1 MSLTVAY
8 AALATG
14 IIVWA
19 VLVTKFRAKPWER
32 QAMAT
37 PEGSTG
43 AEIIPPKR
51 VGLWI
56 FLAVVTSLFCLFV
69 SAYYMRMGHHAG
81 HGMSATPGN
90 WAAIRDPSI
99 LWLNTVLLVFSS
111 IAMQSA
117 RASVTRG
124 QVQQTRVRLFAAG
137 LMTLGFLIGQWLAW
151 RELRYSSLFSPQN
164 PAVAFFYVLTAVHAL
179 HLIGGLVVW
188 TRTFARSL
196 RKDVEL
202 IDMRLSVELT
212 SVYWHY
218 LLLVWLGLF
227 AVLLST

>member
-19 VLVTKFRAKPWER
+19 VLVTRLRARPWEK
-32 QAMAT
+32 QMAT
-37 PEGSTG
+37 AGDVGVPTAS
-43 AEIIPPKR
+43 PKR
-51 VGLWI
+51 IGLWV
-56 FLAVVTSLFCLFV
+56 FLAVITSMFCLFV

-81 HGMSATPGN
+81 HGTPGD
-90 WAAIRDPSI
+90 WSAVRDPAI
-99 LWLNTVLLVFSS
+99 LWFNTVLLIFGSV
-111 IAMQSA
+111 AMQSA
-117 RASVTRG
+117 RTAVARG
-124 QVQQTRVRLFAAG
+124 QTGRTRVRLFAAG
-137 LMTLGFLIGQWLAW
+137 LLTFGFLIGQWFAW
-151 RELRYSSLFSPQN
+151 RELRNSELFSPAN

-179 HLIGGLVVW
+179 HLVGGLVVW
-188 TRTFARSL
+188 ARTLTRSL

-202 IDMRLSVELT
+202 IDVGLSVELT

-227 AVLLST
+227 ALLLST

>member
-19 VLVTKFRAKPWER
+19 VLVTKFRTKPWER
-32 QAMAT
+32 QAATAGGADVPMA
-37 PEGSTG
+37 S
-43 AEIIPPKR
+43 PKR
-51 VGLWI
+51 IGLWI

-81 HGMSATPGN
+81 HGTTAGGD

-99 LWLNTVLLVFSS
+99 LWFNTLLLICGSV
-111 IAMQSA
+111 AMQSA
-117 RASVTRG
+117 KAAVARG
-124 QVQQTRVRLFAAG
+124 QFQQVRVGLLAAG
-137 LMTLGFLIGQWLAW
+137 LLTFAFLIGQWLAW
-151 RELRYSSLFSPQN
+151 RELRYSELFSPAN
-164 PAVAFFYVLTAVHAL
+164 PAVAFFYVLTAVHGL
-179 HLIGGLVVW
+179 HLVGGLVVW
-188 TRTFARSL
+188 ARTLARSL
-196 RKDVEL
+196 RKEVEL
-202 IDMRLSVELT
+202 IDVRLSVELT

-227 AVLLST
+227 VILLST

>member
-14 IIVWA
+14 IVVWA
-19 VLVTKFRAKPWER
+19 MLVMKLRSKPWE
-32 QAMAT
+32 AT
-37 PEGSTG
+37 ATAAPQETG
-43 AEIIPPKR
+43 LFSFSAKR

-56 FLAVVTSLFCLFV
+56 FLAVVTSLFCLFI
-69 SAYYMRMGHHAG
+69 SAYYMRMGEHHGTPAAG
-81 HGMSATPGN
+81 D
-90 WAAIRDPSI
+90 WKAIRDPSI
-99 LWLNTVLLVFSS
+99 LWFNTVLLIFGS

-117 RASVTRG
+117 RSAVAQSK
-124 QVQQTRVRLFAAG
+124 VQETRVRLFAAG
-137 LMTLGFLIGQWLAW
+137 LLTFAFLIGQWFAW
-151 RELRYSSLFSPQN
+151 REIRYSELFSPLN
-164 PAVAFFYVLTAVHAL
+164 PAVAFFYVLTAVHGL
-179 HLIGGLVVW
+179 HLLGGLVVW
-188 TRTFARSL
+188 ARTLARSL

-202 IDMRLSVELT
+202 IDVRLSVELT